1 LFAQMRSDRDRAL
14 LAFYVSSGARA
25 SELLGLR
32 MGDIDWAGKKIHVIS
47 KGSRL
52 REAIPASP
60 DAFAYLACY
69 LDKAG
74 PPPDG
79 MPVWRALRGPE
90 RPLTYWAVRQV
101 LERANAL
108 LGTNWTLHDLRHT
121 TAARLAADPEV
132 TLVEIQTIMRH
143 AHLTTTQLYMTPRLD
158 DLLGKLAEHYTRPRA
173 EPHWPVVYDP
183 EDVKT
188 VFGG

>member
-1 LFAQMRSDRDRAL
+1 
-14 LAFYVSSGARA
+14 
-25 SELLGLR
+25 
-32 MGDIDWAGKKIHVIS
+32 
-47 KGSRL
+47 
-52 REAIPASP
+52 
-60 DAFAYLACY
+60 
-69 LDKAG
+69 
-74 PPPDG
+74 

-90 RPLTYWAVRQV
+90 RPLAYWAMRQV

-121 TAARLAADPEV
+121 TAARLAADPDI

-143 AHLTTTQLYMTPRLD
+143 AHLTTTQLYMAPRLD

-173 EPHWPVVYDP
+173 ESHWPVAYDP